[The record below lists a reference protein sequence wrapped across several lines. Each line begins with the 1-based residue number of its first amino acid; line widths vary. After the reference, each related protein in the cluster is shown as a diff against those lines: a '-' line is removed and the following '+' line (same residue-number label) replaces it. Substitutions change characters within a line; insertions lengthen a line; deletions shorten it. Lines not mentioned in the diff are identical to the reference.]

1 MINLHERMLPTSA
14 GVEPATSWSPVGRR
28 IQLSHRGRH
37 MQAVETLIRRR
48 ILRSLIW
55 VCTVCQLPFYG
66 SPDYNGLKKSQYLGL
81 IQYFCNIQVRSLIN
95 LQSANHNRSR
105 RHSDVLY
112 IRIIPEKIRL
122 NILYEASAYQ
132 TIQLKCH
139 VLFSL

>member
-1 MINLHERMLPTSA
+1 MLNRLAPHYILEESNFNLRYVRLFDLHIPREKWLNY
-14 GVEPATSWSPVGRR
+14 
-28 IQLSHRGRH
+28 

-95 LQSANHNRSR
+95 PQSANHNRSR

-122 NILYEASAYQ
+122 NIL
-132 TIQLKCH
+132 
-139 VLFSL
+139 